1 MRVRY
6 ISIKTGWV
14 FNDIEDYYF
23 LKNNTLYDYETSRTE
38 QVISMLLQDI
48 KRKDNLI
55 FAAVKVGQSKKA
67 HICLPVQCLSAFLK
81 IKLKRVP

>member
-1 MRVRY
+1 MQKASVPLVRVRY

-55 FAAVKVGQSKKA
+55 FAAVKSVK
-67 HICLPVQCLSAFLK
+67 
-81 IKLKRVP
+81 